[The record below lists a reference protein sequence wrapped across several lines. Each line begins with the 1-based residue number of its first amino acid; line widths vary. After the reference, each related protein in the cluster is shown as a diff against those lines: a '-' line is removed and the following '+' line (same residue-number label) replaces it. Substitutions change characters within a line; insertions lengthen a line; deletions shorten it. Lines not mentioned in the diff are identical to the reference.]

1 MITRELQP
9 EEVTSF
15 APQLR
20 ELQRRAYSLEAALIG
35 DDRIP
40 PLHESVQDLVSAQLH
55 WVVTFDGDRIAGALG
70 YSVEGGVVD
79 IDRLMIDPRYHRR
92 GLGSSLVTEVMSL
105 EARTIVAT
113 GRDNAPA
120 RALYEA
126 LGFTHDAD
134 IEPVAGLWVSQYSR
148 HSIAVT
154 GAVAD
159 ERR

>member
-1 MITRELQP
+1 MITRTLRP
-9 EEVTSF
+9 EEVASL
-15 APQLR
+15 APHLL
-20 ELQRRAYSLEAALIG
+20 ELQRHAYRVEAALIG

-40 PLHESVQDLVSAQLH
+40 PLHESLQDLVSAQLH
-55 WVVTFDGDRIAGALG
+55 WMATFDGDQIAGALG
-70 YSVEGGVVD
+70 YSVEGGAVD

-113 GRDNAPA
+113 GRENAPA

-148 HSIAVT
+148 HSIAFR

-159 ERR
+159 EPR

>member
-1 MITRELQP
+1 MITRTLRA
-9 EEVTSF
+9 EEVAGL
-15 APQLR
+15 APDLL
-20 ELQRRAYSLEAALIG
+20 ELQRHAYRVEAALIG

-70 YSVEGGVVD
+70 YAVEGGAVD
-79 IDRLMIDPRYHRR
+79 IDRLMIDPKYHRK

-113 GRDNAPA
+113 GRENAPA

-148 HSIAVT
+148 HSIRIT
-154 GAVAD
+154 GAAAD
-159 ERR
+159 EPR